1 MKTFADNPAIL
12 SSLTPNQLRAYLTAT
27 HWTFA
32 QPFLDHGELWV
43 PQSDRFDLNPIAQIL
58 VPSSSS
64 LGDYLPRIREA
75 LAVLEILEHR
85 SQAEILLD
93 ILPIIPHFQT
103 QGIITNLYEGAREGR
118 VTLMGVVLGKLR
130 RIHLDLPDPIYKTAI
145 QAYRGRIPVTCQ
157 GSLRKQDETL
167 DLIDL
172 RQFAFDIETP
182 VFATAGAG

>member
-1 MKTFADNPAIL
+1 MRTFADNPAIL
-12 SSLTPNQLRAYLTAT
+12 SSLTPNQLRAYLTTT

-43 PQSDRFDLNPIAQIL
+43 PQSDRFDPNPIAQIL
-58 VPSSSS
+58 LPSSSS

-130 RIHLDLPDPIYKTAI
+130 RIHLDLPDPIYETAI